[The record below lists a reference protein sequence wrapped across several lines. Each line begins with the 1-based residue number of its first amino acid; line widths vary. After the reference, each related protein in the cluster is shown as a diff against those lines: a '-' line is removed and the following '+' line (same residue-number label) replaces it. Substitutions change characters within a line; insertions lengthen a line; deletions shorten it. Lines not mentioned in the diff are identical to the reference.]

1 MYDFEFEKKLLSKD
15 DFKDLMYDEIMLNHS
30 DEVAFKYIKDGA
42 PEKMKL
48 IIIKKLV
55 PFFNEIY

>member
-48 IIIKKLV
+48 IIIKK
-55 PFFNEIY
+55 PEDY